1 MRKKILFGIVATTM
15 ALTMM
20 GCSKDADNCAD
31 KAEQTA
37 TATAETA
44 QAKESEDKSDD
55 SDKTEKKQEIE
66 GPEVNKMEDGEGN
79 KIDTSKK
86 AETPSLDDYPKGAYV
101 DADGSICIKENG
113 ETVMLWSPYADIEK
127 DIAEHRK
134 EEQES
139 ERQSAVYTPE
149 TFTKDSERM
158 VVLDDNGK
166 VTETLDSTDKDFCDV
181 YKLLA
186 EFMENTCNSTDKE
199 VMRKRLLRQ
208 KELSTDTVEFKY
220 DNVDDFDYDSITA
233 DETLMSINT
242 PQIAFNKDK
251 TGCRIFLQV
260 RYATKDDE
268 HGKDKWYNFTKSD
281 GKWLKGSEGDYPVLE
296 SYIVAN
302 PN

>member
-20 GCSKDADNCAD
+20 GCSKDADNGAD

-37 TATAETA
+37 TAEAA

-113 ETVMLWSPYADIEK
+113 ETVMLWSPYTDIEK

-166 VTETLDSTDKDFCDV
+166 VTETLDSTDKDFCGV
-181 YKLLA
+181 YKVMA
-186 EFMENTCNSTDKE
+186 EYLESTCNSTDKE
-199 VMRKRLLRQ
+199 VM
-208 KELSTDTVEFKY
+208 KERIKTRNELCTYADSSDSFY
-220 DNVDDFDYDSITA
+220 NVDTFDYDSITA
-233 DETLMSINT
+233 DETLMSITT

-251 TGCRIFLQV
+251 TGCRIFLQAMTDTNGNEQG
-260 RYATKDDE
+260 YDF
-268 HGKDKWYNFTKSD
+268 WMNFTKKD
-281 GKWLKGSEGDYPVLE
+281 GKWLVAAEGSFPVLE

>member
-20 GCSKDADNCAD
+20 GCSKDADNGAD

-37 TATAETA
+37 TAEAA

-113 ETVMLWSPYADIEK
+113 ETVMLWSPYTDIEK

-186 EFMENTCNSTDKE
+186 EYLENTCDSTDKE

-208 KELSTDTVEFKY
+208 KELSTDTVDFI
-220 DNVDDFDYDSITA
+220 DIDTFDYDAITA
-233 DETLMSINT
+233 DETLMSIHT
-242 PQIAFNKDK
+242 AQIAFNKDK
-251 TGCRIFLQV
+251 TGCRIFVQAM
-260 RYATKDDE
+260 YATKDDE
-268 HGKDKWYNFTKSD
+268 HGIDVWLNFTKSD
-281 GKWLKGSEGDYPVLE
+281 GKWLKASEGDYPVLE